1 MRLLPFTALVALASV
16 MITQG
21 LTIPKGSTV
30 PNAPLQRK
38 LLTAQ
43 EITSLYAQNGLT
55 VPTGVSSKF
64 ISSAP
69 IHNAPVTTVAAPP
82 RKLATKGIDIND
94 CSINYYPCDL
104 YIQDTLTAHGIDV
117 DSENYDQAITD
128 FSTQWT
134 TGVVDTR
141 TMNQYI
147 TMSNSILGIKT
158 PQIGAPVAAS
168 APQRKLASGIDIG
181 AGRVLSDDNGYYANN
196 CDDECSACSLYL
208 DYMVAKYSS
217 KMDVSQRV
225 FICFTSNIDQKKR
238 ILGVISIKITVLEF
252 VV

>member
-1 MRLLPFTALVALASV
+1 MRLLPFTALIALASA
-16 MITQG
+16 MIAQG
-21 LTIPKGSTV
+21 ITIPKGSTV

-94 CSINYYPCDL
+94 CSINYSPCDL
-104 YIQDTLTAHGIDV
+104 YIQDTLTAQGIDV

-128 FSTQWT
+128 LTTQWT
-134 TGVVDTR
+134 KGLVDTR

-168 APQRKLASGIDIG
+168 APQRKLLSEEDTETVSG
-181 AGRVLSDDNGYYANN
+181 AGRTLLQKPVPTDNTKTVDDGHIKSSMLDFGRTLLQKPVPTENTKTVDDGHIKSSMLGFGSMLRANR
-196 CDDECSACSLYL
+196 L
-208 DYMVAKYSS
+208 
-217 KMDVSQRV
+217 
-225 FICFTSNIDQKKR
+225 
-238 ILGVISIKITVLEF
+238 
-252 VV
+252 